1 MDALGWTMTVSF
13 LSLVETCNS
22 EQVLK
27 KPMICAL
34 TVIMLEYL
42 PNYCGIL
49 LESRGEASTLGI
61 CVL

>member
-1 MDALGWTMTVSF
+1 MTVSF